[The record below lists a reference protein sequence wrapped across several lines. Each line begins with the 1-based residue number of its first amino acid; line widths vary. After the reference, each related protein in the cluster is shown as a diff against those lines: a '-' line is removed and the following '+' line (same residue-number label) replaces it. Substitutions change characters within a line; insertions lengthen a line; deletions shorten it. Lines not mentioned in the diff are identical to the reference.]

1 MVVSDEYRRNRR
13 ALIAAAAAG
22 GAFVL
27 VSRSG
32 SAAHAKAKAAA
43 EDWVSP
49 PEDLMREHG
58 VLERLLLIY
67 DACATAVTAGD
78 APPAALPKAAQLVR
92 RFIEDY
98 HERLEEEHLF
108 PRFEKAGQQV
118 ELVRVLRQQ
127 HQQGRRLT
135 DDVERLA
142 AGSSA
147 SDRKGL
153 VAAIAAFSRMYRPH
167 AARED
172 TVLFPAFRSVVG
184 AKEFRELG
192 ERFEDQEHELFGKAG
207 FEGIVDEVAALER
220 TLGIEDLKQFTPT

>member
-1 MVVSDEYRRNRR
+1 MVVSDEYRLNRR
-13 ALIAAAAAG
+13 GLIAAAAAG
-22 GAFVL
+22 GALVL

-32 SAAHAKAKAAA
+32 AAERAQAETTA

-67 DACATAVTAGD
+67 DACQTTVAAGD
-78 APPAALPKAAQLVR
+78 APPAVLPKAARLVR

-118 ELVRVLRQQ
+118 ELVHVLREQ

-142 AGSSA
+142 GGGA

-184 AKEFRELG
+184 AEEFHALG
-192 ERFEDQEHELFGKAG
+192 ERFEDKEHELFGKAG
-207 FEGIVDEVAALER
+207 FAGIVDEVAALER
-220 TLGIEDLKQFTPT
+220 TLGIEDLKQFTPA

>member
-1 MVVSDEYRRNRR
+1 MVVSDDYRRNRR
-13 ALIAAAAAG
+13 AFIAAAAAG
-22 GAFVL
+22 GALVL
-27 VSRSG
+27 VSSSG
-32 SAAHAKAKAAA
+32 AA
-43 EDWVSP
+43 ERTKAQATAEGWVSP

-67 DACATAVTAGD
+67 ETCAATITADQT
-78 APPAALPKAAQLVR
+78 PPAALPKAARLVR

-108 PRFEKAGQQV
+108 PRFEKAARQV
-118 ELVRVLRQQ
+118 ELVRVLREQ

-172 TVLFPAFRSVVG
+172 TVLFPAFRSVVS
-184 AKEFRELG
+184 AKEFHELG
-192 ERFEDQEHELFGKAG
+192 ERFEDKEHELFGKAG
-207 FEGIVDEVAALER
+207 FAGIVDEIAALER
-220 TLGIEDLKQFTPT
+220 TLGIEDLKQFTPA